1 MKEWFFKNLSI
12 KIIDKNKEE
21 VIKLFKEHK
30 ESLKWTLDLESLY
43 PI

>member
-1 MKEWFFKNLSI
+1 MEEWFFKNLSI